1 MQLHTCTHSRVP
13 LLSFSFPLIL
23 LLHRYYFS
31 SFSSFLLLISHIIFS
46 VSLALVHRCR
56 REFVPFSH
64 LDSIPISGLVT
75 YVHTCTHTGFYIYIL
90 CIGIQCLH
98 RIVSPS
104 FLPGLATFSRG
115 ADRSPFFR
123 GIIYPSKIIRLII
136 EELVSRSSGGGR
148 GV

>member
-13 LLSFSFPLIL
+13 LLPFSFPLIL

-31 SFSSFLLLISHIIFS
+31 SFSSFLLLISHIIFF

-75 YVHTCTHTGFYIYIL
+75 YVHTCIHIGFYIYIL

-104 FLPGLATFSRG
+104 FLPGLAAFSRG
-115 ADRSPFFR
+115 GRSISVFPR
-123 GIIYPSKIIRLII
+123 NNLSVENNTINN
-136 EELVSRSSGGGR
+136 
-148 GV
+148 

>member
-31 SFSSFLLLISHIIFS
+31 SFSSFLLLISHIIFF

-75 YVHTCTHTGFYIYIL
+75 YVYTCIHRILYIYIVHWYSVSSS
-90 CIGIQCLH
+90 H
-98 RIVSPS
+98 RIT
-104 FLPGLATFSRG
+104 FL
-115 ADRSPFFR
+115 
-123 GIIYPSKIIRLII
+123 
-136 EELVSRSSGGGR
+136 SSGTRCFFEGGQSISVFPR
-148 GV
+148 NNLSVENNTINN

>member
-13 LLSFSFPLIL
+13 LLPFSFPLIL

-75 YVHTCTHTGFYIYIL
+75 YVHTCIHIGFYIYIL

-104 FLPGLATFSRG
+104 FLPGLAAFSRG
-115 ADRSPFFR
+115 GRSISVFPR
-123 GIIYPSKIIRLII
+123 NNLSVENNTINN
-136 EELVSRSSGGGR
+136 
-148 GV
+148 

>member
-75 YVHTCTHTGFYIYIL
+75 YVHTCIHIGFYIYIL

-104 FLPGLATFSRG
+104 FLPGLAAFSRG
-115 ADRSPFFR
+115 GRSISVFPR
-123 GIIYPSKIIRLII
+123 NNLSVENNTINN
-136 EELVSRSSGGGR
+136 
-148 GV
+148 

>member
-75 YVHTCTHTGFYIYIL
+75 YVYTCIHRILYIYIVHWYSVSSS
-90 CIGIQCLH
+90 H
-98 RIVSPS
+98 RIT
-104 FLPGLATFSRG
+104 FL
-115 ADRSPFFR
+115 
-123 GIIYPSKIIRLII
+123 
-136 EELVSRSSGGGR
+136 SSGTRCFFEGGQSISVFPR
-148 GV
+148 NNLSVENNTINN

>member
-75 YVHTCTHTGFYIYIL
+75 YVYTCIHRILYIYIVHWYSVSSS
-90 CIGIQCLH
+90 H
-98 RIVSPS
+98 RIT
-104 FLPGLATFSRG
+104 FL
-115 ADRSPFFR
+115 
-123 GIIYPSKIIRLII
+123 
-136 EELVSRSSGGGR
+136 SSGTRCFFEGGR
-148 GV
+148 SISVFPRNNLSVENNTINN

>member
-13 LLSFSFPLIL
+13 LLPFSFPLIL

-31 SFSSFLLLISHIIFS
+31 SFSSFLLLISHIIFF

-75 YVHTCTHTGFYIYIL
+75 YVYTCIHRILYIYIVHWYSVSSS
-90 CIGIQCLH
+90 H
-98 RIVSPS
+98 RIT
-104 FLPGLATFSRG
+104 FL
-115 ADRSPFFR
+115 
-123 GIIYPSKIIRLII
+123 
-136 EELVSRSSGGGR
+136 SSGTRCFFEGGQSISVFPR
-148 GV
+148 NNLSVENNTINN

>member
-13 LLSFSFPLIL
+13 LLPFSFPLIL

-75 YVHTCTHTGFYIYIL
+75 YVYTCIHRILYIYIVHWYSVSSS
-90 CIGIQCLH
+90 H
-98 RIVSPS
+98 RIT
-104 FLPGLATFSRG
+104 FL
-115 ADRSPFFR
+115 
-123 GIIYPSKIIRLII
+123 
-136 EELVSRSSGGGR
+136 SSGTRCFFEGGQSISVFPR
-148 GV
+148 NNLSVENNTINN